1 MKRCHWLLIAAIAA
15 TALTALAALGLAVSA
30 REMIHEGLTYSQWYE
45 GAIAGFYNVL
55 QALIGCSGAAI
66 ILWMLWR
73 YSKRP
78 RVDTREIALVKAGIC
93 GALALIACGLV
104 LWAVVSRRALNEAA
118 ASGVESLAPYIK
130 TFGLSRS
137 AAQAALE
144 ATLIAGIARLMRKP
158 FKTC

>member
-1 MKRCHWLLIAAIAA
+1 MERRHWLLIALIVALML
-15 TALTALAALGLAVSA
+15 TTLTALGLLASA

-45 GAIAGFYNVL
+45 GAIAGFFGAL
-55 QALIGCSGAAI
+55 QVLIGCSGAV
-66 ILWMLWR
+66 ILILMLWI

-78 RVDTREIALVKAGIC
+78 RDDTDRALPLKTVIC
-93 GALALIACGLV
+93 GTLALITCGLV
-104 LWAVVSRRALNEAA
+104 LWTVVSHRTLNEAA

-144 ATLIAGIARLMRKP
+144 ATVIAGIARLKRKP
-158 FKTC
+158 F